1 MERRRVIGTVLALIF
16 VSAAPFSSL
25 AQQGRADLRRI
36 GILIFNSPQADP
48 IGPFLENLRELGYT
62 DGKNIT
68 LDYASAEG
76 KAERLP
82 ELAAALVERK
92 PDVIFAYGG
101 DVAPHAK
108 AATKSI
114 PIVAMVSN
122 DPVQSGLVA
131 SISKPGGNVTGLTLI
146 YDDLAGK
153 MLDLLKEAAPEAT
166 RVAVLWNPSH
176 ADPEFRETKRVAT
189 AKRIDLQSLEVRKV
203 GDFDQA
209 FSTAIDQ
216 HAEGLIVV
224 STRLLLTQRQ
234 KILAFAKNSKVPTIG
249 SWGDWARDG
258 LLLSYG
264 PNTEEAMRRVA
275 VYVDK
280 ILKGAH
286 PADLPIERPTRFELV
301 VNLRTAKAIGLT
313 ISPTLLARAD
323 AIVE

>member
-1 MERRRVIGTVLALIF
+1 MARRRILGIVLILIF
-16 VSAAPFSSL
+16 AFAAFSSL
-25 AQQGRADLRRI
+25 AQQSTAGTRRI
-36 GILIFNSPQADP
+36 GVLLFNSPQADP
-48 IGPFLENLRELGYT
+48 IAPFLENLRALGYI
-62 DGKNIT
+62 DGKNIV
-68 LDYASAEG
+68 LDYAFAEG

-82 ELAAALVERK
+82 ALAASLVEHK

-108 AATKSI
+108 AATQSI

-153 MLDLLKEAAPEAT
+153 MLDLLREAVPEMT
-166 RVAVLWNPSH
+166 RVAVLWNPNH
-176 ADPEFRETKRVAT
+176 ADPEFRETQRVAT
-189 AKRIDLQSLEVRKV
+189 AKNIELQSLQVRKAD
-203 GDFDQA
+203 DFGEA
-209 FSTAIDQ
+209 FSAATSK

-234 KILAFAKNSKVPTIG
+234 KVLAFARDSKIPTIG

-264 PNTEEAMRRVA
+264 PNTEDAMRRVA

-280 ILKGAH
+280 ILKGAQ

-301 VNLRTAKAIGLT
+301 INLKTAKTIGLT
-313 ISPTLLARAD
+313 VPPALLARAD
-323 AIVE
+323 ATIE